1 MKRVRREVL
10 WLVIA
15 ILAVDAVF
23 VALYFLL
30 QVRDA
35 SDAAKLAFTALWT
48 VVTLGVIIRG
58 LSRVRRRRLDRGAI
72 SRT

>member
-10 WLVIA
+10 SLVIA
-15 ILAVDAVF
+15 ILGVDAGF

-35 SDAAKLAFTALWT
+35 SDSSKIAFTALWT
-48 VVTLGVIIRG
+48 LVTLGVIIRG
-58 LSRVRRRRLDRGAI
+58 LSRVRRIRMDRRAI

>member
-10 WLVIA
+10 SLVIA
-15 ILAVDAVF
+15 ILGVDAGF

-35 SDAAKLAFTALWT
+35 SDSSKIAFTALWT
-48 VVTLGVIIRG
+48 LLTLGVIIRG
-58 LSRVRRRRLDRGAI
+58 LSRVRRIRMDRRAI
-72 SRT
+72 SHT